1 MARSRSLRKRLSR
14 LFGWERNSEPASE
27 RFRRVFSEA
36 ELADPVEA
44 LLRWLHGGSVPEIA
58 KDAEARVAALESR
71 YGIRAPNDFRRYLI
85 AAPRFETT
93 DDELTAWW
101 TLDRISSIAD
111 EYEHVIANPAIAA
124 EAGAYLFFAD
134 YMIWA
139 WAWAVC
145 CSDGPNRG
153 RIAFIGEPDGFVADS
168 FSEFAERY
176 LRDPV
181 EMGNTFPPPT
191 GEVQA

>member
-1 MARSRSLRKRLSR
+1 MAAFQSLRRLLSR

-27 RFRRVFSEA
+27 GFRRDFTEA

-58 KDAEARVAALESR
+58 KDSEARVAALESR
-71 YGIRAPNDFRRYLI
+71 YGLRFPDDFRRYLI

-93 DDELTAWW
+93 DDELTTWW
-101 TLDRISSIAD
+101 TLDRVRSIPD
-111 EYEHVIANPAIAA
+111 EYEHALAHPAIAA
-124 EAGAYLFFAD
+124 EAGAYIFFAD

-153 RIAFIGEPDGFVADS
+153 RIAFIGDPEGFVAES
-168 FSEFAERY
+168 FSEFAGRY

-181 EMGNTFPPPT
+181 GMGNTLPT
-191 GEVQA
+191 STRKDQQ